1 MARYNGPRNKVARRL
16 GVDLGLKTNTT
27 SLERRINTPPG
38 AHGKKGRGKISDYGV
53 QLAEKQKAKHI
64 YGILE
69 RQLSKYYSVATRTPE
84 STGEMLLS
92 LLERRLDN
100 VVYRLGLAPTR
111 RAARQ
116 LVTHGNA
123 TVNGRKMSIP
133 SYQVREGD
141 IVSITDRAAAIPY
154 VKELLG
160 NKDLVVPK
168 WLEKKA
174 TTGKVT
180 RYPHKD
186 DITESIQEQ
195 LIVEY
200 YSR

>member
-1 MARYNGPRNKVARRL
+1 MARYTGPRNKKARRL
-16 GVDLGLKTNTT
+16 GQDLGLKTNPT

-38 AHGKKGRGKISDYGV
+38 SHGKKGRGKMSDFGI
-53 QLAEKQKAKHI
+53 QLAEKQKAKNI

-69 RQLSKYYSVATRTPE
+69 RQFSKYYQVATHTP
-84 STGEMLLS
+84 SATGEMLLS

-116 LVTHGNA
+116 LVTHGNV
-123 TVNGRKMSIP
+123 TVEGRKMSIP
-133 SYQVREGD
+133 SYQVKEGQ
-141 IVSITDRAAAIPY
+141 VVGITETAAAIPY

-160 NKDLVVPK
+160 KKEVIIPK
-168 WLEKKA
+168 WLDRKGTA
-174 TTGKVT
+174 GKVI
-180 RYPHKD
+180 RYPKKD
-186 DITESIQEQ
+186 DVSENIQEQ